1 MSASKWGLV
10 VGLVL
15 GIVAAFGGF
24 VPFVITAF
32 FGAVGLVV
40 GLALEG
46 RLDLR
51 GLFGRAS
58 DRR

>member
-1 MSASKWGLV
+1 MNTTRFGLL

-15 GIVAAFGGF
+15 GIVAAFGTF
-24 VPFVITAF
+24 SMFLIVVL
-32 FGAVGLVV
+32 FGAIGLVV
-40 GLALEG
+40 GLELEG

-51 GLFGRAS
+51 SLMGKSS

>member
-1 MSASKWGLV
+1 MNTTRFGLL

-15 GIVAAFGGF
+15 GIVAAFGSF
-24 VPFVITAF
+24 SMFLIVVL
-32 FGAVGLVV
+32 FGAIGLVV
-40 GLALEG
+40 GLVLEG

-51 GLFGRAS
+51 SLMGKSS